1 MIVWNLELSEVLNL
15 IVSASKIFVHLGFWW
30 DMYWLM
36 VFLFGINDTL
46 PVWKLLYILCVTLCF
61 LCMSFLRPLGT
72 FVLKL
77 SDTRKNIRHF
87 EWIWGTS
94 NSMTYLSMLVT
105 ARYLAWLFGRVNPR
119 HQASLINGSPVI
131 PRISKLPEIPYPR
144 YHLSISISILSRMND
159 TIYSREPSRQLPA
172 ARPEKNGMTSRG
184 RTKFRLR
191 TTQLRGKTKEFP
203 WNFQDFPIIF
213 VSLCTIFGIMCF
225 FIFLGDDKRKTIGK
239 PYLEPICSSN
249 WILSEGIDYLD
260 LHLNQQVAID
270 SCSSI

>member
-1 MIVWNLELSEVLNL
+1 
-15 IVSASKIFVHLGFWW
+15 
-30 DMYWLM
+30 M
-36 VFLFGINDTL
+36 VFLFGINETL

-61 LCMSFLRPLGT
+61 LCMSFLGPLGT

-105 ARYLAWLFGRVNPR
+105 ARYLAWLFGRVNPP
-119 HQASLINGSPVI
+119 HKASLINGSPVI
-131 PRISKLPEIPYPR
+131 PRISKLPEFPYPR
-144 YHLSISISILSRMND
+144 YHLSISISILSRMSL
-159 TIYSREPSRQLPA
+159 TPFIQGSRPEAAASSASREEWDDI
-172 ARPEKNGMTSRG
+172 ARHNELSPQNDPVARNFD
-184 RTKFRLR
+184 RA
-191 TTQLRGKTKEFP
+191 EFP
-203 WNFQDFPIIF
+203 WDFPWDFPMIF
-213 VSLCTIFGIMCF
+213 VSLCTIFKGSCVF
-225 FIFLGDDKRKTIGK
+225 SIFLGDDKRKTIGT

-249 WILSEGIDYLD
+249 WMLSEGIDFLD